1 MSKSIFAPIFTLES
15 CFDSIV
21 QGGAS
26 VILALLNCS
35 LSNEAS
41 VELALQKGGA
51 FLVWLIFL
59 CSWGCDDCVSE

>member
-1 MSKSIFAPIFTLES
+1 MSKSIFVPIFTLES

-41 VELALQKGGA
+41 VELALQTIR
-51 FLVWLIFL
+51 VI
-59 CSWGCDDCVSE
+59 CSWGCGDCVGE